1 MRPGVRGCVSGAPAA
16 GRPRVPAEYSC
27 QRCARGWRQAGRA
40 GRAGL
45 LRGAAGSPRGP
56 AEGKPVIPPRGAR
69 ADLRTAPECV
79 RLPSDPQ
86 ETTREC
92 LSRSPSFMWG
102 GPGRPSGAVGKG
114 EVGSEVM
121 SLPAHS
127 CEAFV
132 RFVYFRSFWFPL
144 KARGN

>member
-1 MRPGVRGCVSGAPAA
+1 MEA
-16 GRPRVPAEYSC
+16 GGEGGP
-27 QRCARGWRQAGRA
+27 

-45 LRGAAGSPRGP
+45 LPGAAGSPRGP
-56 AEGKPVIPPRGAR
+56 AEGKPEIPPREAR
-69 ADLRTAPECV
+69 ADLRAAPECV

-114 EVGSEVM
+114 EDVGSEVM

>member
-1 MRPGVRGCVSGAPAA
+1 MKEARP
-16 GRPRVPAEYSC
+16 
-27 QRCARGWRQAGRA
+27 
-40 GRAGL
+40 
-45 LRGAAGSPRGP
+45 
-56 AEGKPVIPPRGAR
+56 
-69 ADLRTAPECV
+69 DLRAAPEGV

-86 ETTREC
+86 ETTRAC

-114 EVGSEVM
+114 EACRRSEVM

-127 CEAFV
+127 CEALV
-132 RFVYFRSFWFPL
+132 QFVYLRNFWFSL